1 MKRVFILIWWSLLFS
16 SCIKYDYPIV
26 DKSLSVADT
35 LLTFWANG
43 GEKLLTGTEKEGSL
57 MANSITIDEQTVQ
70 DDGDSKTPLVNLW
83 CSVTYDA
90 ESRGIVIS
98 LLPNYTGKE
107 RKCTIFCSNSSHSK
121 FGSVT
126 IQQSQLMSLCTGDG
140 DW

>member
-57 MANSITIDEQTVQ
+57 MASSITIDGQTVQ

-90 ESRGIVIS
+90 ESRGSVIS

-121 FGSVT
+121 FGAVT
-126 IQQSQLMSLCTGDG
+126 IEQSNLFVIECE
-140 DW
+140 

>member
-16 SCIKYDYPIV
+16 SCNKYDYPIV

-57 MANSITIDEQTVQ
+57 MASSITIDGQTVQ

-90 ESRGIVIS
+90 ESRGLVIS
-98 LLPNYTGKE
+98 LLPNDTGKE
-107 RKCTIFCSNSSHSK
+107 RICTIFCSNSSHSK
-121 FGSVT
+121 FGAVT
-126 IQQSQLMSLCTGDG
+126 IQQSNLFVIECE
-140 DW
+140 